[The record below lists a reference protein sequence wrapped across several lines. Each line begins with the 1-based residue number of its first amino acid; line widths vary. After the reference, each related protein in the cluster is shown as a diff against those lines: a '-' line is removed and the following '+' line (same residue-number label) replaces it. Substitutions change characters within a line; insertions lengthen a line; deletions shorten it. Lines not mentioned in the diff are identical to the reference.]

1 MKCNVLAICDDQVVY
16 SDFLTKQLLRMEED
30 SFRICRFSS
39 VEQLITYNREHEIQ
53 CLLISEVFEDEVRE
67 RKEIHAKKYFGLTS
81 EKMKAR
87 IRSEEGRG
95 NKEIQYIY
103 RYQSVVDIFDEI
115 RACLLELNDG
125 EILFSKNVE
134 EVVTKLIGIYN
145 PVHRNGQTTF
155 ARAMANYH
163 GETGKRVLYLNME
176 EYAGVTEKAD
186 YCEGDLGEVLYYL
199 KQDIKSINYR
209 LASFTAKV
217 GYYEMVPPIIM
228 SRELRNITGDEWIA
242 FLEEIT
248 ERSGY
253 EIIVLDL
260 DSCVQGLLEILE
272 LCDLV
277 YMPIRE
283 DCTGNEKRKQFE
295 LNLQKLQKQELKD
308 KMICKYIPV
317 VDKGS
322 VMEVEQEIAEYV
334 RFMLV

>member
-1 MKCNVLAICDDQVVY
+1 MKCNVLAICDDQIVY

-30 SFRICRFSS
+30 SFRICRFST

-53 CLLISEVFEDEVRE
+53 CLLISEVFESEVRE
-67 RKEIHAKKYFGLTS
+67 RREIQARKYFGLTA

-87 IRSEEGRG
+87 IRSEEG
-95 NKEIQYIY
+95 KSSKDIQYIY
-103 RYQSVVDIFDEI
+103 RYQSVVDIFEKI
-115 RACLLELNDG
+115 KVCLLESNDG
-125 EILFSKNVE
+125 EVLFSKSSE

-163 GETGKRVLYLNME
+163 GEMGKRVLYLNME
-176 EYAGVTEKAD
+176 EYAGVVEKSD

-209 LASFTAKV
+209 LASFTTKI

-228 SRELRNITGDEWIA
+228 SKELRNITGDEWLA
-242 FLEEIT
+242 FLEEII

-253 EIIVLDL
+253 EIIILDL
-260 DSCVQGLLEILE
+260 DSCVQGLVEILE

-295 LNLQKLQKQELKD
+295 LNLQRLQKEELKD
-308 KMICKYIPV
+308 KIICKNIPV
-317 VDKGS
+317 VKKS
-322 VMEVEQEIAEYV
+322 STREIEQEIVDYV
-334 RFMLV
+334 RHMLA